1 MHKKVLIIS
10 AGLAGPILALQLKK
24 IGFDVEIFEARS
36 EHNTKCLFTKNILA
50 LFVIENFKLNGN

>member
-24 IGFDVEIFEARS
+24 IGFDVEIFDARS
-36 EHNTKCLFTKNILA
+36 EHNTKVGACLA
-50 LFVIENFKLNGN
+50 LTPNG